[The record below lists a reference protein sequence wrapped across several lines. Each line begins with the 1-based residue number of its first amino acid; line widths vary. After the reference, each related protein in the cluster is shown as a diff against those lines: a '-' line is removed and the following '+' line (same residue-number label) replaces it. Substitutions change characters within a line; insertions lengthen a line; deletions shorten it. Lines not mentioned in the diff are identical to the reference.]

1 MLVIHTDTS
10 TVLARWH
17 NERKNKTYSVTQL
30 HDGSWHNSPVL
41 LSLAVAIT
49 LIMLLV
55 LCVLCVL
62 PHNQLLCLLLKGH
75 SGIFNAGNNL
85 GACCPQQRWDKQ
97 VGVSGGGVDFKELK
111 NGLWPCLIQELY
123 PWPLDLQSSTHS
135 QPTTNSHPGHVKDPT
150 SYLSVREGLVSNG
163 IKTHRYYIKS
173 AK

>member
-1 MLVIHTDTS
+1 MLVIHTDAS
-10 TVLARWH
+10 TVLAWWH
-17 NERKNKTYSVTQL
+17 NERKNYNVIQL
-30 HDGSWHNSPVL
+30 HDGSWHNGPVL
-41 LSLAVAIT
+41 LSSAIAIT

-62 PHNQLLCLLLKGH
+62 PHNQVLCLLLKGH
-75 SGIFNAGNNL
+75 CGIFNAGNNL
-85 GACCPQQRWDKQ
+85 SVCCPQQRSGRQ
-97 VGVSGGGVDFKELK
+97 VGVSRGIDFKELK
-111 NGLWPCLIQELY
+111 NGLSPYLIQELN

-150 SYLSVREGLVSNG
+150 SYLSVREVLVSSG